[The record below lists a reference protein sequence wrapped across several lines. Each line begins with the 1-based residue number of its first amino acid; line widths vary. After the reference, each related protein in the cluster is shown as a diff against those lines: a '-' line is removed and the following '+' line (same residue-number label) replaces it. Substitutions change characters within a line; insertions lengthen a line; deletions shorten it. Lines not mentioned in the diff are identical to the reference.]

1 MKTTKRHLNVLGLFF
16 SALIFFQG
24 CTVYKSTP
32 VSIEQAVQNESKVK
46 VITKSNEKFKFNRIR
61 IEDSNYYGY
70 NSKERIPL
78 DQNNI
83 DTIKEKNKTL
93 STVLNIVIPVFT
105 IVGLLGLLVAASG
118 GLCC

>member
-1 MKTTKRHLNVLGLFF
+1 MKTTTRHLNVLALFF

-46 VITKSNEKFKFNRIR
+46 VTTKGNEKFKLNRIK

-70 NSKERIPL
+70 NAKERIPL

-93 STVLNIVIPVFT
+93 STVLSIVIPFVT
-105 IVGLLGLLVAASG
+105 IIGLLGILVAAGG